1 MSRNIG
7 RLKEEIL
14 TLLEEDREFRY
25 AVAGL
30 IGLSE
35 ILRSLDS
42 LQEQVA
48 ENTKA
53 IRVLQEQ
60 VADNT
65 RAIRSLQ
72 EQVLSLTRIMEQFSR
87 RLDALGAR
95 WGILSEAAFRN
106 SMRGILERHFEARV
120 ERWIYYDREGF
131 VYGHPSTVD
140 ADLVIKDKEHILI
153 EVKSS
158 VRKSDVTELKRVGE
172 LYEKVKGVKPRLII
186 VSPYVDE
193 KARETAEALGIEMY
207 TSIE

>member
-106 SMRGILERHFEARV
+106 SMRGILERHFGTRV

-172 LYEKVKGVKPRLII
+172 LYEKVKGVKPRLVI
-186 VSPYVDE
+186 VFPL
-193 KARETAEALGIEMY
+193 R
-207 TSIE
+207 

>member
-207 TSIE
+207 MSIE